1 MTLMIELLASAHEA
15 DLQRES
21 RERRTRQAAAACRR
35 RLFDFL
41 RPERPCEPQS
51 C

>member
-1 MTLMIELLASAHEA
+1 MNSMIELLASAREA

-21 RERRTRQAAAACRR
+21 DDRRLKELATACRR
-35 RLFDFL
+35 RLL
-41 RPERPCEPQS
+41 GLLPPRASAS

>member
-1 MTLMIELLASAHEA
+1 MSLMIELLASAHEA

-21 RERRTRQAAAACRR
+21 RERHMKDAVTACRR

-41 RPERPCEPQS
+41 RPELPCEPQS

>member
-1 MTLMIELLASAHEA
+1 MNTMIELLASAHEA
-15 DLQRES
+15 DLQREF
-21 RERRTRQAAAACRR
+21 REQRMRDLVTACRR

-41 RPERPCEPQS
+41 RSERRCGSQA